1 MFENIGLYSY
11 VPVVG
16 DLYDIEHGTKK
27 MLNPNLGFMDRALG
41 AGQAALG
48 VGGLATLGVG
58 SVGKSVAK
66 GAIKGGAKYIAKY
79 GAKKAMNKA
88 AQEAAIRSG
97 KNPLM
102 VKASAYFAN
111 KPYEKAVKLAERNK
125 SLQNFIDSYPFF
137 GKATIIPY
145 GAIKA
150 GRIGYNLIKG
160 NRIDGSRDITQ
171 NNNSNE
177 STEAN
182 VNGQRINNG
191 NAYIGSG
198 GSLGQLTPQQIQSTI
213 NSTKNNNGNA
223 VSTTGDPRA
232 LYYDYMIKQQ
242 AMQPYR
248 DELNNYIRD
257 YQRYSDWSYNQDK
270 YLALLSSLSG
280 SQGLRDMIGKHTAM
294 GDEEKLAGLKKVQGE
309 DLKNV
314 GEGYDKLIGNVALAK
329 YLGLPLDAVN
339 ASDDM
344 IKFAV
349 YKDMNDDKLEN
360 ALIKQQALIT
370 SRFELMQAQER
381 LKAALRTRNSR
392 AVSNAQ
398 NEVKHWNAIN
408 RQIENGADPQEA
420 VNWGNKTFGTNF
432 TVPPTTSLNSGG
444 KILPM

>member
-1 MFENIGLYSY
+1 MFENIGLFSY

-16 DLYDIEHGTKK
+16 DLYDIEHGSKK
-27 MLNPNLGFMDRALG
+27 MFDPNLGFKDRALG
-41 AGQAALG
+41 ASQAALG
-48 VGGLATLGVG
+48 VGGLATLGIG
-58 SVGKSVAK
+58 SLGKPVAK
-66 GAIKGGAKYIAKY
+66 LALKGGANYIAKH
-79 GAKKAMNKA
+79 GVKKAMNKA

-102 VKASAYFAN
+102 VKAGAYFAN
-111 KPYEKAVKLAERNK
+111 KPYEKSIKLAERNK
-125 SLQNFIDSYPFF
+125 SLQNFLDTYPFF
-137 GKATIIPY
+137 GKATAIPY
-145 GAIKA
+145 GAIEA
-150 GRIGYNLIKG
+150 TRIGYDLMKG
-160 NRIDGSRDITQ
+160 NGTASNRDITQ
-171 NNNSNE
+171 NGTDNE
-177 STEAN
+177 STETN
-182 VNGQRINNG
+182 TNRYGSNNG
-191 NAYIGSG
+191 NAYIGGSG
-198 GSLGQLTPQQIQSTI
+198 NIRQLTPQQIQNTI
-213 NSTKNNNGNA
+213 DTTKNNRNA
-223 VSTTGDPRA
+223 ISTTEDPRA

-280 SQGLRDMIGKHTAM
+280 AQGLRDMIGKNTAI

-314 GEGYDKLIGNVALAK
+314 GDEYDKLIGDVALAK
-329 YLGLPLDAVN
+329 YLGLPLDSVN

-344 IKFAV
+344 VRLAV
-349 YKDMNDDKLEN
+349 AKEMSDDKLEN

-370 SRFELMQAQER
+370 SRFELMQAGER
-381 LKAALRTRNSR
+381 LKAALRRGDGK

-398 NEVKHWNAIN
+398 NQVKYWNAIN
-408 RQIENGADPQEA
+408 RQIENGANPQDA
-420 VNWGNKTFGTNF
+420 INWGNKTFGTNF